1 MSRNDEV
8 ATLLEEMADH
18 LEARDVDYK
27 PNVYRR
33 AADSIRSHAVDV
45 ARLHEEDGEDALAEI
60 DDVGDAIASKT
71 AAYLETGAVEE
82 LEELREE
89 MPVDMDA
96 LTAVE
101 GVGPKT
107 VASLYEALGV
117 ETLEELEAAAEAGE
131 IRDVE
136 GFGPTTEENIAESVP
151 FARESRERSLLGEA
165 RPVADRVVAFL
176 ESVEAVESVET
187 AGSIRRWRPTIGD
200 VDVLAASDDDE
211 AVVDAFEGW
220 EGADDVVEAGTNKAS
235 VRAEGLRVDLRVVVP
250 EEFGAALQYFTGSK
264 AHNLTFRNRAIE
276 RDLKVNEYGVFDVSE
291 LSSDGPSDESDG
303 VSELDSDGSS
313 DESDCVSELDSD
325 GSSDKSDG
333 AAGME
338 APDGSQRVGERIAGE
353 TEAGVYGALDV
364 AWVPPEM
371 REDRGEVAAAA
382 DGELPDLVE
391 VGDVRGDLHCHTEWS
406 DGDPT
411 VAEMVAGAAEF
422 GYEYLAVTDHATG
435 PGMVGGVGLSD
446 EELLEQREQIRD
458 VAADADVD
466 VLAGVEANIDAEGGI
481 SVADDVLSKLDLV
494 VASPHS
500 ALDGDGTDRLIAAV
514 EHPEVDVIG
523 HPTGRML
530 NRRPG
535 HDIDVERVAE
545 AAAAHGTAL
554 EVNANPN
561 RLDLRSGSVKVALET
576 GATVSVN
583 TDAHRPGAFEYV
595 RYGVHTARRGWCEPA
610 DVLNCRDADG
620 VRQFLGS

>member
-8 ATLLEEMADH
+8 ATLLEEVADH

-27 PNVYRR
+27 PKVYRR

-71 AAYLETGAVEE
+71 AEYLETGAVEE

-235 VRAEGLRVDLRVVVP
+235 VRAKGLRVDLRVVVP

-291 LSSDGPSDESDG
+291 LSSDGSSDSSDG
-303 VSELDSDGSS
+303 VSELGSDGSS
-313 DESDCVSELDSD
+313 DESN
-325 GSSDKSDG
+325 G

-353 TEAGVYGALDV
+353 TEAGIYGALDV

-406 DGDPT
+406 DGNPT

-422 GYEYLAVTDHATG
+422 GHEFLAITDHATG

-446 EELLEQREQIRD
+446 EELLEQCEQVRD
-458 VAADADVD
+458 VAADADID

-481 SVADDVLSKLDLV
+481 SVADDVLSELDLV

-535 HDIDVERVAE
+535 HDVDVERVAE

-554 EVNANPN
+554 EVNANPH
-561 RLDLRSGSVKVALET
+561 RLDLRSGSVKVALEA

-583 TDAHRPGAFEYV
+583 TDAHRPRSFEYV

-620 VRQFLGS
+620 VRQFLRS

>member
-71 AAYLETGAVEE
+71 AEYLETGAVEE

-117 ETLEELEAAAEAGE
+117 ETLDDLEAAAEAGE

-291 LSSDGPSDESDG
+291 LGSDGPSDSSDG
-303 VSELDSDGSS
+303 VSELGSDGSS
-313 DESDCVSELDSD
+313 DE
-325 GSSDKSDG
+325 SDG

-338 APDGSQRVGERIAGE
+338 APDGSQRVGERVAGE

-422 GYEYLAVTDHATG
+422 GHEYLAVTDHATG

-481 SVADDVLSKLDLV
+481 SVADDVLSELDIV